1 MFDGMVVVWILFIS
15 LFMFIVSNAL
25 LRSSDTR
32 TVREGG
38 FGSLNP
44 FAIVFVIR
52 CMAVIVEWL
61 ALNPCWWLAFGRLS
75 FMSFSMSFSNVF
87 DIGDR

>member
-25 LRSSDTR
+25 LRSNDTR

-38 FGSLNP
+38 FGSLKP
-44 FAIVFVIR
+44 LAIVFVIR
-52 CMAVIVEWL
+52 CSAVIVE
-61 ALNPCWWLAFGRLS
+61 
-75 FMSFSMSFSNVF
+75 
-87 DIGDR
+87 